1 MKLKSPLSLTD
12 LVGNGL
18 GNTILQE
25 PPADNVITLEK
36 RRTSVDL
43 SARTLK
49 ELDWL
54 AGGPEA
60 KRRAE
65 AIRTSLFLF
74 WMLAGMEAH
83 KTDIFVRDS
92 DGNNALFVPT
102 LNAIN
107 GLLRA
112 STKAD
117 GIRLTLELPART
129 LRELEELRKY
139 TGETKKA
146 DVIRQ
151 AIHLNWVLFNE
162 VQKGRKVVVREP
174 SGEEYDLFVPDVDDS
189 DIPEP
194 VVAALKHGKS

>member
-1 MKLKSPLSLTD
+1 
-12 LVGNGL
+12 L
-18 GNTILQE
+18 GDTILQE

-112 STKAD
+112 STRGD
-117 GIRLTLELPART
+117 GIRLTLELSART
-129 LRELEELRKY
+129 QRELEELRKY
-139 TGETKKA
+139 TGETKQA

-174 SGEEYDLFVPDVDDS
+174 SGEEYDLFVADVDDT
-189 DIPEP
+189 DIPEN
-194 VVAALKHGKS
+194 VVAAIRHGKS